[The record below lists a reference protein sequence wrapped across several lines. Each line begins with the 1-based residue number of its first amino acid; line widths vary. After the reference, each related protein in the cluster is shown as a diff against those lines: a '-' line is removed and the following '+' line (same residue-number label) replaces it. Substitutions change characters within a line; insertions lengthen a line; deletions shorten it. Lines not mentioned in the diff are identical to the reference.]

1 MAMPTLL
8 GSFKKLSD
16 VQMPIYAHVKEV
28 VDPQGK
34 RAAIEINYM
43 KFLAYNGFYK
53 VRTDCEIYFSIFCLL
68 W

>member
-1 MAMPTLL
+1 MCLAASRKLA
-8 GSFKKLSD
+8 LSD

-28 VDPQGK
+28 VDPQGR

-53 VRTDCEIYFSIFCLL
+53 VCPGCMIIS
-68 W
+68 